1 MCRPS
6 VARRCGV
13 RKRKAARKSRHTP
26 NYTNR
31 TTNKHKTPVRVILDR
46 TILQQTYRRFDRYS
60 GRFDYFIATKWKR
73 CVRYCFLNLTRKN
86 GTGSVCVTA
95 VNYTKKYN
103 HNPYNLKYT
112 KLKKQKH

>member
-60 GRFDYFIATKWKR
+60 GRFDYFIATKLKAL
-73 CVRYCFLNLTRKN
+73 CSLLLSKFN
-86 GTGSVCVTA
+86 S
-95 VNYTKKYN
+95 KKWNRFSLCYSS
-103 HNPYNLKYT
+103 
-112 KLKKQKH
+112 KLHKEIQS